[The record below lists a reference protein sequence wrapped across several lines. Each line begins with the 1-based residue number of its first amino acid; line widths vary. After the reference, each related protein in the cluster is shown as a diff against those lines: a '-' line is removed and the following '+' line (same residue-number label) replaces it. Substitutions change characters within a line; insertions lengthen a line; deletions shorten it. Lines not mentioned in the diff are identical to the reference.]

1 MPRSKQRA
9 KCNRFHG
16 NRFGRD
22 IISNNSRT
30 GRIISTSSIDASV
43 NLTTV
48 KRHIL
53 RQLELLQYT
62 FCMNY
67 SF

>member
-1 MPRSKQRA
+1 MARLKQRA
-9 KCNRFHG
+9 KRNRFHG

-30 GRIISTSSIDASV
+30 GRTISTSAIDASV
-43 NLTTV
+43 NLITV

-67 SF
+67 LF